1 MVVQVIF
8 KMKTIHEKFYGLES
22 KKSPPAET
30 FFCRFNAVVLR
41 ARFDE
46 SNAIKDMRILAQ
58 MLEDGEK

>member
-1 MVVQVIF
+1 
-8 KMKTIHEKFYGLES
+8 MKSRIKEKIHPLKL
-22 KKSPPAET
+22 

-58 MLEDGEK
+58 MLEDGEKYDEIINLFIMIF